1 MLLKMREENC
11 DVIVKDL
18 RKQTDFCMLTLGTN
32 TIPAVKLI
40 QNAYRRYLFRKKL
53 YTMHLCYLNYL
64 KEREEIIC
72 NYLRIVLRTF
82 SSKLK
87 KSQLEFFRYRVV
99 RLEQIKRN
107 LAILVVKKIWKSKK
121 FTVKIIKEKFIRIKR
136 RKAAMQNKEAYE
148 KYLASIGGGKKDI
161 VKKQVDNESKES
173 NESPDDKKEEK
184 QGENKEE
191 NPEEDEEYKEAQ
203 RIKDIIEQKIK
214 EKVAMSKLAYALTID
229 TKPKVIFPLMQ
240 EKALNES
247 LDVDALQSKLFHM
260 TASNF
265 AKGRCLT
272 RSKGETT
279 RNYMIS
285 SPRPVSQRKYI
296 DKAILPPLWL
306 LQPPSVPLTP
316 ALPVNI
322 RIAENEGFLE
332 STISSQNKTEPPV
345 IPDWKKR
352 EFERLEQKK
361 QARKFKKMQLDFIN
375 SQEITSEVKR
385 ITREIKPRE
394 RNNHWIPVAR
404 RFSNYVTG
412 VDNSSYIPAKW
423 TPLPLNKRILS
434 TAMTT
439 ISTRGQ
445 NSPITPQCNIDIEAI
460 SFSDSVRQR
469 KFFREHIA
477 NSDSPSTKE
486 HSGNLIL

>member
-1 MLLKMREENC
+1 
-11 DVIVKDL
+11 
-18 RKQTDFCMLTLGTN
+18 
-32 TIPAVKLI
+32 
-40 QNAYRRYLFRKKL
+40 
-53 YTMHLCYLNYL
+53 MHLCYLNFL

-72 NYLRIVLRTF
+72 NYLRVVLRTF

-87 KSQLEFFRYRVV
+87 KAQLEFFRYRVV
-99 RLEQIKRN
+99 RLEQLKRN
-107 LAILVVKKIWKSKK
+107 LAILIVKKIWKSKK
-121 FTVKIIKEKFIRIKR
+121 FTVKIIKEKLIRIKR

-148 KYLASIGGGKKDI
+148 KYLASLGGKKDA
-161 VKKQVDNESKES
+161 VKKLVDNESKES
-173 NESPDDKKEEK
+173 NECSDDKKEEK

-229 TKPKVIFPLMQ
+229 TKTKVIFPLMQ

-265 AKGRCLT
+265 AKGRSLT

-306 LQPPSVPLTP
+306 LQPPEIPLTP
-316 ALPVNI
+316 ALPINV
-322 RIAENEGFLE
+322 RFAENEGFLE
-332 STISSQNKTEPPV
+332 STISSQNKVESAV
-345 IPDWKKR
+345 VPDWKKR
-352 EFERLEQKK
+352 EFERLDQKK
-361 QARKFKKMQLDFIN
+361 QARKFRKMQMDFIK
-375 SQEITSEVKR
+375 SQEVSSEVKR

-412 VDNSSYIPAKW
+412 VDNSSYVPAKW

-445 NSPITPQCNIDIEAI
+445 NSPITPQGTIDVETMT
-460 SFSDSVRQR
+460 FSDSVRQR
-469 KFFREHIA
+469 KYFREHIA
-477 NSDSPSTKE
+477 NSESPSTKE
-486 HSGNLIL
+486 HSGNLILN